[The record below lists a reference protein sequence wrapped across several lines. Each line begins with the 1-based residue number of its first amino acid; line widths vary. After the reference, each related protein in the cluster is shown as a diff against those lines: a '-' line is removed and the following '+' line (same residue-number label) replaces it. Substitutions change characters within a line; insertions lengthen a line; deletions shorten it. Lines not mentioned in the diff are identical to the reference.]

1 MADEQGREP
10 PPRNASEDETLLS
23 FLEWQRATFAWKTG
37 GVDAAGMN
45 KALSPSKL
53 TLGGLVKH
61 VALVEDWWFS
71 HRFAGLDEHEPWRS
85 VDFDVDPDWE
95 FRTSA
100 EDSPAELRSMWEANV
115 ARSREAVAGK
125 QMGSLSQG
133 SNSPGVP
140 FTLRWV
146 VLHMIEEYAR
156 HLGHADLIRENVDG
170 LVGE

>member
-1 MADEQGREP
+1 MTDEQGREP
-10 PPRNASEDETLLS
+10 TPQNSPEDETLLS

-37 GVDAAGMN
+37 GVDATGMN
-45 KALSPSKL
+45 KALPPSTL

-61 VALVEDWWFS
+61 LALVEDWWFS
-71 HRFAGLDEHEPWRS
+71 HNFGGLEEAEPWRS
-85 VDFDVDPDWE
+85 VDFDADPEWE

-100 EDSPAELRSMWEANV
+100 DDSPAQLRALWEANV
-115 ARSREAVAGK
+115 AASREAVSGK
-125 QMGSLSQG
+125 QMGSLSERTNPRG
-133 SNSPGVP
+133 EP

-156 HLGHADLIRENVDG
+156 HLGHVDLIREGVDG